1 MPPCDA
7 GRRATEL
14 EQLRR
19 GAVAASEAVRAARG
33 SRGSCAVAVLPM
45 ALRLKRRRPRG
56 TLLSRV
62 DCVDQPVTAV

>member
-33 SRGSCAVAVLPM
+33 PRGRCAVAVLPM
-45 ALRLKRRRPRG
+45 ALRLKRRRRG